1 MRKTAI
7 IIFILAW
14 PLITKAH
21 DMDAMDYFNLGIE
34 NRMTYKKIEY
44 FTKAL
49 ELNPKLS
56 DAYSKR
62 GMLYY
67 YLEKYDKMIQDFQ
80 SYIELAPAKAEA
92 YCMLGLGYLKTGL
105 FKAAISSLTRA
116 IEMDSNLASAY
127 TNRAEA
133 YLLSGKYE
141 KAILD
146 STKAI
151 KIWGDPRTMSDAY
164 RTRAKVYWKTGRN
177 ADAYAENRKALNLDP
192 RTWKIGSGTSWG
204 GYVALKDMSIMGLV
218 YLIAIAF
225 ILIFRIRLKPPGKD
239 D

>member
-1 MRKTAI
+1 MRKMAI
-7 IIFILAW
+7 IIFILVW
-14 PLITKAH
+14 PLISKAH
-21 DMDAMDYFNLGIE
+21 GMDAMEYFNLGIE

-56 DAYSKR
+56 DAYAKR

-67 YLEKYDKMIQDFQ
+67 FSEKYDKMIQDFQ
-80 SYIELAPAKAEA
+80 SYIELVPAKAEA
-92 YCMLGLGYLKTGL
+92 YRMLGLGYLKSGL

-141 KAILD
+141 EAILD

-151 KIWGDPRTMSDAY
+151 KIWGDPITMSDAY
-164 RTRAKVYWKTGRN
+164 RTRAKVYWEIDRN
-177 ADAYAENRKALNLDP
+177 TEAYADNRRSLRLDP
-192 RTWKIGSGTSWG
+192 RVPKFWTTFPPMKEVRG
-204 GYVALKDMSIMGLV
+204 MGLL
-218 YLIAIAF
+218 YLIGIAF
-225 ILIFRIRLKPPGKD
+225 ILIFRIRLKPPEKD